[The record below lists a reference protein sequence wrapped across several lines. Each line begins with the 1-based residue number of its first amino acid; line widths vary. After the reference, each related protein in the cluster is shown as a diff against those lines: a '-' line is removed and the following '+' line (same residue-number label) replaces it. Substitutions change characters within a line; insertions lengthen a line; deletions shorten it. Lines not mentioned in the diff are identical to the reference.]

1 MKMFVPIRPDAMVI
15 GKKYKME
22 CLTGIYI
29 DKWISSRGEL
39 ILKFFELQ
47 SNDIRRFRF
56 ISPDSEFYQFIPQH
70 PQWKMERRSV
80 NLILRRLIGDEHF
93 EW

>member
-1 MKMFVPIRPDAMVI
+1 MFVPIRPEAMVI

-22 CLTGIYI
+22 YLTGIYV
-29 DKWISSRGEL
+29 DKWTGSRGEL
-39 ILKFFELQ
+39 VLKFFELQ

-56 ISPDSEFYQFIPQH
+56 ISPDNEFYQFVPQN
-70 PQWKMERRSV
+70 PQWKMERRAVSMIV
-80 NLILRRLIGDEHF
+80 RRLIGDEHF